1 MHGETSLQG
10 RMQIM
15 PAVIN
20 KRILIIDDEEHF
32 VQVLSRSLTRLGYD
46 TTCAYTSEQGLE
58 AVKQDSFDW
67 ISLDLRLGKDSG
79 LDLIHQL
86 LQHSPNSRIVI
97 LTGFASIPTAVEA
110 IKLGAFNYL
119 HKPATVKELLRA
131 FEDNTEEEVT
141 IEASP
146 MSVERLEWEHIQ
158 RILHEND
165 GNVSSTA
172 RALGM
177 HRRTLQRKLQKHP
190 SRS

>member
-1 MHGETSLQG
+1 MNNSEKNVTGNTENSTS
-10 RMQIM
+10 
-15 PAVIN
+15 

-32 VQVLSRSLTRLGYD
+32 AQVLSRSLSRFGHH
-46 TTCAYTSEQGLE
+46 TTCANNAEQAIAE
-58 AVKQDSFDW
+58 TKQKNFDW

-79 LDLIHQL
+79 LNLISQL
-86 LQHSPNSRIVI
+86 KTQNKEARIVI

-119 HKPATVKELLRA
+119 HKPATVKELLRS

-158 RILHEND
+158 RVLHENE
-165 GNVSSTA
+165 GNISSTA
-172 RALGM
+172 RILGM

>member
-1 MHGETSLQG
+1 MSTPEISST
-10 RMQIM
+10 
-15 PAVIN
+15 

-32 VQVLSRSLTRLGYD
+32 AQVLSRSLSRLGHK
-46 TTCAYTSEQGLE
+46 TICANNTERAISII
-58 AVKQDSFDW
+58 KQECFDW

-79 LDLIHQL
+79 LNLISQL
-86 LQHSPNSRIVI
+86 RAHNPQARIVI

-119 HKPATVKELLRA
+119 HKPATVQELLRA
-131 FEDNTEEEVT
+131 FEDNTEEEVS
-141 IEASP
+141 IELSP

-158 RILHEND
+158 RVLHENE

-172 RALGM
+172 RVLGM

-190 SRS
+190 SRN

>member
-1 MHGETSLQG
+1 
-10 RMQIM
+10 M

-46 TTCAYTSEQGLE
+46 TTCADTAEQGLE

-131 FEDNTEEEVT
+131 FEDKTEEEVT